1 MPAWRADLI
10 AESGGQAMQIE
21 DRTRPVRRENYLV
34 VLEHRDDLPDKSVRG
49 NQAARRKLLNAG
61 WCEDEF
67 DEMERNIKAS

>member
-1 MPAWRADLI
+1 
-10 AESGGQAMQIE
+10 MQIE
-21 DRTRPVRRENYLV
+21 DRTKPVRRENYLV